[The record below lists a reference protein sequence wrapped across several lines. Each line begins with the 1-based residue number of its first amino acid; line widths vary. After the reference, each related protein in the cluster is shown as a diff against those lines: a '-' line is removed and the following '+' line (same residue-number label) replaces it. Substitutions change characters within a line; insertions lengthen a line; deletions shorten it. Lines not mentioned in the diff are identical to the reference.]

1 MDFTHAQISFLSDC
15 IADKNIK
22 EKCIRTIKE
31 ERIYEGKYPTNK
43 YNIKFSSDEKAQIL
57 DELTFLLTEKGLNFD
72 DNVNDSEKLNKALKS
87 NRINYAINKKGKNN
101 QNLFLFYLLNNF
113 TEQTQGYRLQVSQVY
128 S

>member
-1 MDFTHAQISFLSDC
+1 M
-15 IADKNIK
+15 K
-22 EKCIRTIKE
+22 E
-31 ERIYEGKYPTNK
+31 KYPTNK